1 MLEMY
6 FMRITKCYEPCHD
19 DFVNEDNDK
28 ILITNGSKL
37 NFKNSLYVKT
47 IESDCTIFA
56 IVCLKE
62 FVKTKPGKISSLD
75 KLLRR

>member
-6 FMRITKCYEPCHD
+6 FMRIPICYEPCHD

-28 ILITNGSKL
+28 ILITNGNKL
-37 NFKNSLYVKT
+37 NFKNSLYVRT

-62 FVKTKPGKISSLD
+62 FVKMKPGKISSLD

>member
-37 NFKNSLYVKT
+37 YFQLALHVKT
-47 IESDCTIFA
+47 TESDCTIFA

-62 FVKTKPGKISSLD
+62 FVKMKPGKISSLD